1 MGSACH
7 IVGNVDTRTQIED
20 KLRRALDPVELD
32 VIDQSA
38 AHAGHAGA
46 ASGGGHYRVI
56 CVSDAF
62 EGMSQVQRQRRVYEI
77 LADEMRAS
85 IHALSMTC
93 LSRSEYESDD

>member
-1 MGSACH
+1 MVSS
-7 IVGNVDTRTQIED
+7 VDTRAHIEQ
-20 KLRRALDPVELD
+20 KLRNALDPIEID

-56 CVSDAF
+56 LVSQAF
-62 EGMSQVQRQRRVYEI
+62 EGLNQVQRQRRVYQI
-77 LADEMRAS
+77 LADEMRSS

-93 LSRSEYESDD
+93 LSRSEYESGD

>member
-1 MGSACH
+1 M
-7 IVGNVDTRTQIED
+7 VGNVDTRARIEQ
-20 KLRRALDPVELD
+20 KLRDALDPVEID

-56 CVSDAF
+56 LVAQAF
-62 EGMSQVQRQRRVYEI
+62 EGLSQVQRQRRVYEI
-77 LADEMRAS
+77 LTDEMRSS

-93 LSRSEYESDD
+93 LSRTEYESAD